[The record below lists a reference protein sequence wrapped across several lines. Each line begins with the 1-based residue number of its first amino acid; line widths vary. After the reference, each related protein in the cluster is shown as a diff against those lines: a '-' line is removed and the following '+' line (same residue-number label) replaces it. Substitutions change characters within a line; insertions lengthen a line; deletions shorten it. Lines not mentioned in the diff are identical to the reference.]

1 MNKLDT
7 LYELLEKSC
16 HDIIQSE
23 ESWLSFLK
31 TSGYLYNFNFTN
43 QLLIYQQRPDAKAC
57 TDFETWNNRMNRWIK
72 KGSKGIALIDD
83 GGRYTKIRYVFDIAD
98 TRSPRNRELHLWS
111 VQESFHK
118 QLIDK
123 IAKQFDMTSNDED
136 LGSFIKEIAKEQ
148 TGYYV
153 DDYFKRLMKLKDGS
167 LLESYEENEL
177 KNLYRNLLENSVA
190 YSLMS
195 RCDIETRFYF
205 EADDFISI
213 ELFNTPEMLGV
224 IGNSFQEESNSIL
237 NVISR
242 ITKELI
248 IQNRTFENNNR
259 LVDDKIEKNEGSVI
273 NGTNH
278 ILNSGRLSNAQFD
291 SRQGDT
297 FRKIRNDEEK
307 VSEGTAA
314 RDSLFTSSKEST
326 ELLLN
331 GNREESKRD
340 DRNVD
345 EGIVNEKSSTKQRDT
360 SDGMG
365 TAYEQPSKNSGRNHS
380 EGNNLQLDLGIEEV
394 DKEKGGDNVLP
405 PFDLSDLPQL
415 LREDVSLQRS
425 KEEIIQYFHDHTD
438 EIERANYLKECYD
451 DTLVQTFRCPEHYD
465 YSYLGYK
472 KRNDGLDVWSGNY
485 LNMKSKS
492 HLSFF
497 QLQSYLAKIIEKD
510 EYLTSPYENE
520 SGLKRAY
527 ENKIIN
533 ANVFYHVFQ
542 YNDEL
547 LESAGRIIEFFQT
560 HDSDEECCEYVQRIY
575 PDSIREWKVDDV
587 ILGYDRLDDGLHI
600 YLGTFDN
607 QVVSYDYS
615 WNFVAKEIDG
625 MILSRYFAPDI
636 QIPSLE
642 EQKNVVYENI
652 QNFENG
658 IYFSQQEI
666 DRVLTRGSGFEKGKY
681 RINQMFS
688 KNTTLKE
695 KVQFLKKEYGEGGS
709 SPAVGFINVN
719 YDAKG
724 MSLSRYR
731 EIGKDEIKITLKWD
745 KVAKRIDELIQLDR
759 YLNKKEKEYYPT
771 FLQNQLQHQLEYERK
786 SINQSLIPESSDD
799 LQNENIPKE
808 YQWNLGD
815 SVYVGA
821 TEYKI
826 IESGN
831 EITLQDESFPL
842 FLEYY
847 SKDDFLKLLKE
858 NPLNDHLLKTIT
870 QEVQDINIDSSN
882 RAIIKRYLP
891 DLEDQIKRSMIYP
904 ALRDSDTTDEE
915 AEDYIREELISIM
928 PSYETKDPDF
938 YNRYLNDDD
947 FRKSL
952 VDYLIDRTYEDYS
965 ISNDIFNKEN
975 EENSKL
981 FEKMKKMVPRI
992 MNEVSGFCNM
1002 ITASDNDDPLMILY
1016 DHDEKTIDMFHYY
1029 EVNGIEVSEPYM
1041 TFKVDFSKEV
1051 LEPISYKNDSIDI
1064 EISSDTKNKDAL
1076 STKDDL
1082 ENYANQW
1089 LDRLLEKNYIVESE
1103 QVFKDSINKRGIYHI
1118 DYDSSFIVYTD
1129 MPYSLVKEFADN
1141 YNYIVSDKIQK
1152 EDILINPVQS
1162 EKINYQIMDKDLG
1175 KRTPKERY
1183 NDNVAAIRLL
1193 FSLEKQGRN
1202 ATKDE
1207 QDILS
1212 RYVGWGGLA
1221 DVFDESKSNWAN
1233 EYLELKSLLS
1243 EEEYKSARESTLTS
1257 FYTSPVVI
1265 ESIYKALNNLGF
1277 RHGNILEPSCGIG
1290 NFFGMLPDE
1299 MKGSKMYGVELDSIS
1314 GRIAKQLYQNSNI
1327 AIEGYEETK
1336 LPDSFFDVAVGNVP
1350 FGNFKVVDKKYDR
1363 LNFNIHDYFFAK
1375 TIDKVRPNGIIA
1387 FVTSRYTMDKRNSN
1401 VRRYINERCELLGA
1415 IRLPNDAFGDTKAVS
1430 DILFLQKR
1438 ERPVLK
1444 DDDWVSTGI
1453 TEEGYVINQYYI
1465 DHPEMILGTIEKTHA
1480 MYGREDIT
1488 VVGYDEPLNESFEKA
1503 IYNIKGHIDE
1513 FDIVEEDEYE
1523 IESIPADP
1531 QVRNY
1536 SYTVIGD
1543 RVYYREN
1550 SLMNKVDVGDT
1561 TFKRIKGMIRI
1572 RDTVRDLITYQSE
1585 DYPEEMIAKKQRE
1598 LNDYYD
1604 VFTQAYGLLNSRG
1617 NTIAFREDSSFYLLC
1632 SLENLNEDGTL
1643 KSKAAMFTQRTIR
1656 KKKEFNNVATANE
1669 ALMVSLSEKAK
1680 VDINYMSELTGI
1692 SNEKIKEDL
1701 DGIIFKVPSVL
1712 NEEQEEY
1719 VTADEYLSGNI
1730 REKLEVAKMSATID
1744 PKYQKNVEALE
1755 KAMPKELTASEIE
1768 VRLGATWIPV
1778 EIYQQFLYELLDTPS
1793 WVRNYTKLSYSSYN
1807 ANWNI
1812 SAKNMDKESVKADK
1826 TYGTSRANAY
1836 RLMEDCLNLKQTK
1849 IFDYEYDDDGNKQA
1863 ILNKKETMIAQQKQD
1878 TIKESFNNWIWKD
1891 PQRREE
1897 LTQIYNRL
1905 FNSIRPREYNG
1916 DHLEFPGM
1924 NPEITLRKHQK
1935 DAIAHILYGQNVLL
1949 AHVVGA
1955 GKTFEMTAAC
1965 MELKR
1970 LGLAQKP
1977 MFVVP
1982 NHLVEQWG
1990 AEFLQLYPS
1999 ANILVATKRD
2009 FEKKNRK
2016 KLFSKMAT
2024 GEYDAI
2030 IIGHSQFEKIPMSI
2044 ERQKMNIENEIEE
2057 ITNGINSLKANNG
2070 ERFTIKQL
2078 ERTKKGLKAKLE
2090 KLNKNDRKDDLITF
2104 EEIGVDRLFVDE
2116 AHFYKNLFLFTKM
2129 NNVSGL
2135 STTDAQKSSDLYL
2148 KCRYLDEITGG
2159 KGVVFAT
2166 GTPISNSMTEMYTM
2180 QRYLQYSTL
2189 VKHNLQHFD
2198 CWASTFGETST
2209 SIELAPEGSGYRM
2222 KTRFSKFFNL
2232 PELINMFK
2240 EVADIKTADMLN
2252 LPVPNAHYQNVAVK
2266 PSDIQKELVESLGER
2281 AQKIRDGTVD
2291 PHEDNMLKITN
2302 DGRKLAL
2309 DQRLINEL
2317 LPENKNSKVNACI
2330 KNILKIYH
2338 ETVEEKSTQLVF
2350 CDMSTPRND
2359 AFNVY
2364 DEIKNKL
2371 LEEGIPESEI
2381 AYIHNAKTD
2390 AKKKEL
2396 FSKVREGKVRILIGS
2411 TGKMGAGTNVQER
2424 LIAIHD
2430 LDCPWRP
2437 SDLEQRAGR
2446 IVRQGNRNKD
2456 VYIYRYVTEGTF
2468 DAYLY
2473 QLVENKQKFI
2483 GQIMTSKSPVRSA
2496 EDIDEASLS
2505 YAEIKALAS
2514 GNPKVKEKMELDTKV
2529 SKLKLAKANYLSQKY
2544 DLEDRIIKYYPQKI
2558 KSIRTRIEGLENDIK
2573 DLKPQKE
2580 FQKIKIKDMLIVDK
2594 KQAGN
2599 AILLACKEYDGQ
2611 DKKYIG
2617 EYRGFDL
2624 YIQFNSLSQYYIMSL
2639 KKELYYPVELGN
2651 DVYGNLTRIDNA
2663 IENIPKSLKVEKEL
2677 LQNTLQQL
2685 HNAELEVKKPFEKE
2699 DELNNALK
2707 KLSKINKELDLDKKE
2722 NIPDTSVQ
2730 KNDTGVDRKSKVN
2743 RMR

>member
-23 ESWLSFLK
+23 EAWLSFLR

-83 GGRYTKIRYVFDIAD
+83 DGRYTKIRYVFDIAD

-111 VQESFHK
+111 VKESFHK

-123 IAKQFDMTSNDED
+123 IAKQFDMTSNNED

-195 RCDIETRFYF
+195 RCDIETKFYF

-224 IGNSFQEESNSIL
+224 IGNSFQEESNSLL

-314 RDSLFTSSKEST
+314 RNSLFTSSKEST

-331 GNREESKRD
+331 RNREEGKRND
-340 DRNVD
+340 GNVD
-345 EGIVNEKSSTKQRDT
+345 EGIVNEKSSTKQGDT

-365 TAYEQPSKNSGRNHS
+365 TAYEQPSKNSRRNHS

-394 DKEKGGDNVLP
+394 DKGKGGDNVLP

-547 LESAGRIIEFFQT
+547 LESAGKIIEFFQT
-560 HDSDEECCEYVQRIY
+560 HDSDEERCEYVQHIY

-642 EQKNVVYENI
+642 EQKNAVYENI

-658 IYFSQQEI
+658 IFFSQQEI
-666 DRVLTRGSGFEKGKY
+666 DRVLTRGSGFEEGKY

-688 KNTTLKE
+688 KNATLKE

-709 SPAVGFINVN
+709 SPAVGFINAN

-786 SINQSLIPESSDD
+786 SINQSLIAESSDD

-808 YQWNLGD
+808 YQWNLGE

-858 NPLNDHLLKTIT
+858 NPLNDHLLKPVT
-870 QEVQDINIDSSN
+870 QTTQDINIDSSN
-882 RAIIKRYLP
+882 HTIIKKYIP
-891 DLEDQIKRSMIYP
+891 EIENQIKRSMIYP

-947 FRKSL
+947 FRNSL

-975 EENSKL
+975 KENRQL
-981 FEKMKKMVPRI
+981 FEKMKKIVPRI
-992 MNEVSGFCNM
+992 MNEISGFCNM

-1016 DHDEKTIDMFHYY
+1016 DHDEKTIDIFHYY

-1041 TFKVDFSKEV
+1041 TFKVDFSKEL

-1064 EISSDTKNKDAL
+1064 EISSDNKNKDAL

-1089 LDRLLEKNYIVESE
+1089 LEKLLEKNYIVESE
-1103 QVFKDSINKRGIYHI
+1103 QVFKDSINKREIYHI
-1118 DYDSSFIVYTD
+1118 DYDGSFIVYTD
-1129 MPYSLVKEFADN
+1129 MPYSLVKKFADN
-1141 YNYIVSDKIQK
+1141 YNYTVSDKIRK
-1152 EDILINPVQS
+1152 EDVSIDPVQS

-1183 NDNVAAIRLL
+1183 NDNVAAIRQL

-1221 DVFDESKSNWAN
+1221 DAFDESKSNWAN
-1233 EYLELKSLLS
+1233 EYLELKSLMS

-1299 MKGSKMYGVELDSIS
+1299 MKDSKMYGVELDSIS

-1488 VVGYDEPLNESFEKA
+1488 VVGYDEPLNESLGKA

-1513 FDIVEEDEYE
+1513 VDIVEENENE
-1523 IESIPADP
+1523 IENIPADP
-1531 QVRNY
+1531 QIRNY

-1543 RVYYREN
+1543 KVYYREN

-1656 KKKEFNNVATANE
+1656 KKKEFNNVSTANE

-1701 DGIIFKVPSVL
+1701 DGIIFKVPNAL
-1712 NEEQEEY
+1712 DEGQEEY

-1730 REKLEVAKMSATID
+1730 REKLDVAKMSAAID
-1744 PKYQKNVEALE
+1744 PKYQKNVDALE

-1768 VRLGATWIPV
+1768 VRLGATWFPV

-1793 WVRNYTKLSYSSYN
+1793 WVRNYTKISYSSYN

-1836 RLMEDCLNLKQTK
+1836 RLMEDCLNLKQIK

-2057 ITNGINSLKANNG
+2057 ITNGISSLKANNG

-2148 KCRYLDEITGG
+2148 KCRYLDEVTGG

-2281 AQKIRDGTVD
+2281 AQKIRDGIVD

-2558 KSIRTRIEGLENDIK
+2558 KSIKTRIEGLENDIK

-2580 FQKIKIKDMLIVDK
+2580 FQQIKIKDMLIVDK

-2599 AILLACKEYDGQ
+2599 AILLACKGYDGQ

>member
-83 GGRYTKIRYVFDIAD
+83 DGRYTKIRYVFDIAD

-111 VQESFHK
+111 VKESFHK

-123 IAKQFDMTSNDED
+123 IAKQFDMTSNNED

-195 RCDIETRFYF
+195 RCDIETKFYF

-224 IGNSFQEESNSIL
+224 IGNSFQEESNSLL

-273 NGTNH
+273 NETNH

-291 SRQGDT
+291 SRQGNT

-314 RDSLFTSSKEST
+314 RNSLFTSSKEST

-331 GNREESKRD
+331 GNREESKRND
-340 DRNVD
+340 GNVD
-345 EGIVNEKSSTKQRDT
+345 EGIANEKSSTKQRDT

-415 LREDVSLQRS
+415 LREDVSLQHS
-425 KEEIIQYFHDHTD
+425 KEEIIQYFHEHTD

-485 LNMKSKS
+485 LNRKSES
-492 HLSFF
+492 YLSFF

-547 LESAGRIIEFFQT
+547 LESAGKIIEFFQI
-560 HDSDEECCEYVQRIY
+560 HDNDEERCEYVQRIY

-625 MILSRYFAPDI
+625 MILSRYFAPNI

-666 DRVLTRGSGFEKGKY
+666 DRVLTRGSGFEEGKY

-882 RAIIKRYLP
+882 HTIIKRYLP

-975 EENSKL
+975 EENSQL
-981 FEKMKKMVPRI
+981 FEKMKKIVPRI

-1041 TFKVDFSKEV
+1041 TFKVDFSKEL

-1064 EISSDTKNKDAL
+1064 EISSDNKNKDAL

-1089 LDRLLEKNYIVESE
+1089 LDKLLEKNYIVESE
-1103 QVFKDSINKRGIYHI
+1103 QVFKDSINKREIYHI

-1141 YNYIVSDKIQK
+1141 YNYIVPDKIQK

-1265 ESIYKALNNLGF
+1265 ENIYKVLNNLGF

-1299 MKGSKMYGVELDSIS
+1299 MNNSKMYGVELDSIS

-1488 VVGYDEPLNESFEKA
+1488 VVGYDEPLNESLGKA

-1543 RVYYREN
+1543 KVYYREN

-1730 REKLEVAKMSATID
+1730 REKLEVAKMSAAID

-1849 IFDYEYDDDGNKQA
+1849 IFDYEYDADGNKQA

-2057 ITNGINSLKANNG
+2057 ITNGISSLKANNG

-2104 EEIGVDRLFVDE
+2104 EEIGMDRLFVDE

-2281 AQKIRDGTVD
+2281 AQKIRDGAVD

-2338 ETVEEKSTQLVF
+2338 ATVVEKSTQLVF

-2364 DEIKNKL
+2364 DEIRNKL
-2371 LEEGIPESEI
+2371 LEEGILESEI

-2390 AKKKEL
+2390 VKKKEL

-2558 KSIRTRIEGLENDIK
+2558 KAIKTRIEGLENDIK

-2580 FQKIKIKDMLIVDK
+2580 FQQIKIKDMLIVDK

-2599 AILLACKEYDGQ
+2599 AILLACKGYDGQ

-2685 HNAELEVKKPFEKE
+2685 HNAELEVEKPFEKE
-2699 DELNNALK
+2699 DELNDALK

-2730 KNDTGVDRKSKVN
+2730 NNDTDVGHKSKEN

>member
-23 ESWLSFLK
+23 EAWLSFLR

-83 GGRYTKIRYVFDIAD
+83 DGRYTKIRYVFDIAD

-111 VQESFHK
+111 VKESFHK
-118 QLIDK
+118 QLIDR

-153 DDYFKRLMKLKDGS
+153 DDYFKRLMILKDGS
-167 LLESYEENEL
+167 LLESYGENEL

-195 RCDIETRFYF
+195 RCDIETKFYF

-224 IGNSFQEESNSIL
+224 IGNSFQEESNSLL
-237 NVISR
+237 NVISH

-314 RDSLFTSSKEST
+314 RNSLFTSSKEST

-331 GNREESKRD
+331 ENREEGKRND
-340 DRNVD
+340 GNVD
-345 EGIVNEKSSTKQRDT
+345 EGIANEKSSTKQGDT

-415 LREDVSLQRS
+415 LREDVSLQHS
-425 KEEIIQYFHDHTD
+425 KEEIIQYFHEHTD
-438 EIERANYLKECYD
+438 EIERANYLKESYD

-472 KRNDGLDVWSGNY
+472 KRNDGLDIWSGNY
-485 LNMKSKS
+485 LNRKSES
-492 HLSFF
+492 YLSFF

-560 HDSDEECCEYVQRIY
+560 HDSDEERCEYVQHIY

-642 EQKNVVYENI
+642 EQKNAVYENI

-666 DRVLTRGSGFEKGKY
+666 DRVLTRGSGFEEGKY

-709 SPAVGFINVN
+709 SPAIGFINVN

-858 NPLNDHLLKTIT
+858 NPLNDHLLKPIT

-882 RAIIKRYLP
+882 HTIIKRYLP

-938 YNRYLNDDD
+938 YNRYLNDDE
-947 FRKSL
+947 FRNSL

-975 EENSKL
+975 KENRQL
-981 FEKMKKMVPRI
+981 FEKMKKIVPRI
-992 MNEVSGFCNM
+992 MNEISGFCNM
-1002 ITASDNDDPLMILY
+1002 ITASDNDPLMILY

-1041 TFKVDFSKEV
+1041 TFKVDFSKEL

-1064 EISSDTKNKDAL
+1064 EISSDNKNKDAL

-1089 LDRLLEKNYIVESE
+1089 LDKLLEKNYIVESE
-1103 QVFKDSINKRGIYHI
+1103 QVFKDSINKREIYHI
-1118 DYDSSFIVYTD
+1118 DYDGSFIVYTD

-1221 DVFDESKSNWAN
+1221 DAFDESKSNWAN

-1488 VVGYDEPLNESFEKA
+1488 VVGYDEPLNESLGKA

-1543 RVYYREN
+1543 KVYYREN

-1730 REKLEVAKMSATID
+1730 REKLEVAKMSAAID

-2024 GEYDAI
+2024 GEFDAI

-2057 ITNGINSLKANNG
+2057 ITNGISSLKANNG

-2090 KLNKNDRKDDLITF
+2090 KLNKHDRKDDLITF

-2338 ETVEEKSTQLVF
+2338 ETVKEKSTQLVF

-2364 DEIKNKL
+2364 DEIRNKL

-2390 AKKKEL
+2390 VKKKEL

-2529 SKLKLAKANYLSQKY
+2529 SKLKLSKANYLSQKY

-2558 KSIRTRIEGLENDIK
+2558 KSIKTRIEGLENDIK

-2580 FQKIKIKDMLIVDK
+2580 FQQIKIKDMLIVDK

-2599 AILLACKEYDGQ
+2599 AILLACKGYDGQ

-2685 HNAELEVKKPFEKE
+2685 HNAELEVEKPFEKE

>member
-16 HDIIQSE
+16 HGIIQSE
-23 ESWLSFLK
+23 EAWLSFLR

-83 GGRYTKIRYVFDIAD
+83 DGRYTKIRYVFDIAD

-118 QLIDK
+118 QLIDR

-136 LGSFIKEIAKEQ
+136 LGSFIKELAKEQ

-195 RCDIETRFYF
+195 RCDIETGFYF

-224 IGNSFQEESNSIL
+224 IGNSFQEESNSLL

-331 GNREESKRD
+331 GNREESKRND
-340 DRNVD
+340 GNVD

-415 LREDVSLQRS
+415 LREDVSLQHS

-547 LESAGRIIEFFQT
+547 LESAGKIIEFFQT
-560 HDSDEECCEYVQRIY
+560 HDNDEERCEYVQRIY

-666 DRVLTRGSGFEKGKY
+666 DRVLTRGSGFEEGKY

-882 RAIIKRYLP
+882 HTIIKRYLP

-928 PSYETKDPDF
+928 PSYEAKDPDF

-975 EENSKL
+975 EENSQL
-981 FEKMKKMVPRI
+981 FEKMKKIVPRI

-1041 TFKVDFSKEV
+1041 TFKVDFSKEL

-1064 EISSDTKNKDAL
+1064 EISSDNKNKDAL

-1089 LDRLLEKNYIVESE
+1089 LDKLLEKNYIVESE
-1103 QVFKDSINKRGIYHI
+1103 RVFKDSINKREIYHI

-1221 DVFDESKSNWAN
+1221 DAFDESKSNWAN

-1314 GRIAKQLYQNSNI
+1314 SRIAKQLYQNSNI

-1488 VVGYDEPLNESFEKA
+1488 VVGYDEPLNESLGKA

-1543 RVYYREN
+1543 KVYYREN

-1680 VDINYMSELTGI
+1680 VDINYMNELTGI
-1692 SNEKIKEDL
+1692 RNEKIKEDL

-1730 REKLEVAKMSATID
+1730 REKLEVAKMSAAID

-1977 MFVVP
+1977 MLVVP

-2057 ITNGINSLKANNG
+2057 ITNGISSLKANNG

-2209 SIELAPEGSGYRM
+2209 NIELAPEGSGYRM

-2364 DEIKNKL
+2364 DEIRNKL

-2390 AKKKEL
+2390 VKKKEL

-2558 KSIRTRIEGLENDIK
+2558 KAIKTRIEGLENDIK

-2580 FQKIKIKDMLIVDK
+2580 FQQIKIKDMLIVDK

-2599 AILLACKEYDGQ
+2599 AILLACKGYDGQ

-2685 HNAELEVKKPFEKE
+2685 HNAELEVEKPFEKE

-2730 KNDTGVDRKSKVN
+2730 KNDTGVGHKSKVN

>member
-23 ESWLSFLK
+23 ESWLSFLR

-83 GGRYTKIRYVFDIAD
+83 DGRYTKIRYVFDIAD

-123 IAKQFDMTSNDED
+123 IAKQFDMTSNNED

-167 LLESYEENEL
+167 LLESYGENEL

-224 IGNSFQEESNSIL
+224 IGNSFQEESNSLL
-237 NVISR
+237 NVISH

-307 VSEGTAA
+307 ISEGTAT
-314 RDSLFTSSKEST
+314 RNSLFTSSKEST

-331 GNREESKRD
+331 GNREEGKRD
-340 DRNVD
+340 DGNVD
-345 EGIVNEKSSTKQRDT
+345 EGIVNEKSSTEQRDT

-415 LREDVSLQRS
+415 LREDVSLQHS
-425 KEEIIQYFHDHTD
+425 KEEIIQYFHEHTD

-492 HLSFF
+492 YLSFF

-547 LESAGRIIEFFQT
+547 LESAGKIIEFFQT
-560 HDSDEECCEYVQRIY
+560 HDSDEERCEYVQRIY

-642 EQKNVVYENI
+642 EQKNAVYENI

-658 IYFSQQEI
+658 IFFSQQEI
-666 DRVLTRGSGFEKGKY
+666 DRVLTRGSGFEEGKY

-719 YDAKG
+719 YDTKG

-882 RAIIKRYLP
+882 HTIIKRYLP

-947 FRKSL
+947 FRNSL

-975 EENSKL
+975 KENRQL
-981 FEKMKKMVPRI
+981 FEKMKKIVPRI
-992 MNEVSGFCNM
+992 MNEISGFCNM

-1064 EISSDTKNKDAL
+1064 EISSDTQNKDVL
-1076 STKDDL
+1076 STKVDL

-1103 QVFKDSINKRGIYHI
+1103 QVFKDSINKREIYHI
-1118 DYDSSFIVYTD
+1118 DYDGSFIVYTD

-1207 QDILS
+1207 QNILS

-1221 DVFDESKSNWAN
+1221 DAFDESKSNWAN
-1233 EYLELKSLLS
+1233 EHLELKSLLS

-1299 MKGSKMYGVELDSIS
+1299 MKDSKMYGVELDSIS

-1488 VVGYDEPLNESFEKA
+1488 VVGYDEPLNELLEKA

-1513 FDIVEEDEYE
+1513 VDIVEENENE

-1531 QVRNY
+1531 QIRNY

-1543 RVYYREN
+1543 KVYYREN

-1692 SNEKIKEDL
+1692 SDEKIKGDL

-1730 REKLEVAKMSATID
+1730 REKLEVAKMSAAID

-2252 LPVPNAHYQNVAVK
+2252 LPVPNAHYQNVVVK

-2558 KSIRTRIEGLENDIK
+2558 KAIKTRIEGLENDIK

-2580 FQKIKIKDMLIVDK
+2580 FQQIKIKDMLIVDK

-2599 AILLACKEYDGQ
+2599 TILLACKGYDGQ

-2685 HNAELEVKKPFEKE
+2685 HNAELEVEKPFEKE
-2699 DELNNALK
+2699 DELNDALK

-2730 KNDTGVDRKSKVN
+2730 KNDTGIGRKSKVN

>member
-23 ESWLSFLK
+23 ELWLSFLK

-83 GGRYTKIRYVFDIAD
+83 DGRYTKIRYVFDIAD

-123 IAKQFDMTSNDED
+123 IAKQFDVTSNDED
-136 LGSFIKEIAKEQ
+136 LGSFIKELAKEQ

-177 KNLYRNLLENSVA
+177 RNLYRNLLENSVA

-195 RCDIETRFYF
+195 RCDIETKFYF
-205 EADDFISI
+205 EANDFISI

-224 IGNSFQEESNSIL
+224 IGNSFQEESNSLL

-248 IQNRTFENNNR
+248 IQNCTFENNNR

-331 GNREESKRD
+331 GNREEGKRD
-340 DRNVD
+340 DGNVD
-345 EGIVNEKSSTKQRDT
+345 EGIVNEKSSTEQRDI

-380 EGNNLQLDLGIEEV
+380 EGDNLQLDLGIEEV

-415 LREDVSLQRS
+415 LREDVSLQHS
-425 KEEIIQYFHDHTD
+425 KEEIIQYFHEHTD

-485 LNMKSKS
+485 LNRESES
-492 HLSFF
+492 YLSFF

-527 ENKIIN
+527 ENKIN
-533 ANVFYHVFQ
+533 KANVFYHVFQ

-547 LESAGRIIEFFQT
+547 LESAGKIIEFFQT
-560 HDSDEECCEYVQRIY
+560 HDNDEERCEYVQHIY

-642 EQKNVVYENI
+642 EQKNAVYENI

-658 IYFSQQEI
+658 IFFSQQEI
-666 DRVLTRGSGFEKGKY
+666 DRVLTRGSGFEEGKY

-786 SINQSLIPESSDD
+786 SINQSLIPESSND

-842 FLEYY
+842 LLEYY

-858 NPLNDHLLKTIT
+858 NPLNDHLLKPVT
-870 QEVQDINIDSSN
+870 QAGQDINIDSSN
-882 RAIIKRYLP
+882 HAIIKKYIP
-891 DLEDQIKRSMIYP
+891 NIENQIKRSMIYP

-938 YNRYLNDDD
+938 YNRYLNDDE
-947 FRKSL
+947 FRNSL

-981 FEKMKKMVPRI
+981 FEKMKKIVPRI

-1002 ITASDNDDPLMILY
+1002 ITTSDNDDPLMILY

-1041 TFKVDFSKEV
+1041 TFKVDFSKEL

-1118 DYDSSFIVYTD
+1118 DYDGSFIVYTD

-1141 YNYIVSDKIQK
+1141 YNYTVSNKIQK
-1152 EDILINPVQS
+1152 EDVSIDPVQS

-1207 QDILS
+1207 QNILS

-1221 DVFDESKSNWAN
+1221 DAFDESKSNWAN

-1299 MKGSKMYGVELDSIS
+1299 MKGSKMYGVELDSIG

-1513 FDIVEEDEYE
+1513 VDIVEENENE
-1523 IESIPADP
+1523 IENIPADP
-1531 QVRNY
+1531 QIRNY

-1543 RVYYREN
+1543 KVYYREN

-1692 SNEKIKEDL
+1692 SNEKIKKDL

-1730 REKLEVAKMSATID
+1730 REKLEVAKMSAAID

-2057 ITNGINSLKANNG
+2057 ITNGISSLKANNG

-2189 VKHNLQHFD
+2189 VKHNLQYFD

-2281 AQKIRDGTVD
+2281 AQKIRDGAVD

-2317 LPENKNSKVNACI
+2317 LPENKNSKVNVCI

-2338 ETVEEKSTQLVF
+2338 ETAEEKSTQLVF

-2359 AFNVY
+2359 VFNVY
-2364 DEIKNKL
+2364 DEIRNKL

-2390 AKKKEL
+2390 VKKKEL

-2558 KSIRTRIEGLENDIK
+2558 KSIKTRIEGLENDIK

-2580 FQKIKIKDMLIVDK
+2580 FQQIKIKDMLIVDK

-2599 AILLACKEYDGQ
+2599 AILLACKGYDGQ

-2663 IENIPKSLKVEKEL
+2663 IENIPKSLKVEREL

-2685 HNAELEVKKPFEKE
+2685 HNAELEVEKPFEKE